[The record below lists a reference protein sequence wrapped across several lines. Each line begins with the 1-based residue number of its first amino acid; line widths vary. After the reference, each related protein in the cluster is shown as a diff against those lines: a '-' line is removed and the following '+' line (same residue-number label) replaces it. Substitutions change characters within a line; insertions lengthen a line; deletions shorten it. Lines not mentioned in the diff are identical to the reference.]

1 MYEEKEE
8 DDEQWPVA
16 QVIVPANALEYLQSI
31 YRNPAEPDGRRMRA
45 AVAALPFES
54 PKLTAVAVMNGDGFS
69 IMLEKAI
76 QWSRAPLQ
84 IEHRPA
90 EQGPLPSPHPRGIH
104 GRSGEGTR

>member
-31 YRNPAEPDGRRMRA
+31 YRNPAEPDERRMRA
-45 AVAALPFES
+45 AMAALPFES
-54 PKLTAVAVMNGDGFS
+54 PKLNAVAVMNGEGFS

-76 QWSRAPLQ
+76 ARSRAPLQ
-84 IEHRPA
+84 IEHQPSDR
-90 EQGPLPSPHPRGIH
+90 ELPPSAPPGIR
-104 GRSGEGTR
+104 GRSGSR

>member
-54 PKLTAVAVMNGDGFS
+54 PKLSAVAMMNNDGFS
-69 IMLEKAI
+69 ATLERAI
-76 QWSRAPLQ
+76 ARSREPLKQ
-84 IEHRPA
+84 IEHRPDETVPA
-90 EQGPLPSPHPRGIH
+90 PQWSGPMPRSSDE
-104 GRSGEGTR
+104 R